1 MEAAASEPGDEEP
14 EPAEE
19 HAARDGAVALRK
31 QPVSARG
38 RRTRARLIS
47 AAERVFVERGWFET
61 RVADITKAA
70 GVSHGGFYTYFDSKE
85 AIFRDVA
92 AAVVE
97 EVHGVLSEPGF
108 RGLPLEARIPL
119 AGRRY
124 LEVYERYAGILALIE
139 QVATFDEHFRD
150 VRIELRRRFVARIEA
165 VIERIHEERGD
176 GGEPLDARVTA
187 HALGGMIDQFAH
199 VWFVQREPFDREV
212 AVTTLDRI
220 CGRALGLPDEP

>member
-1 MEAAASEPGDEEP
+1 VSVPAP
-14 EPAEE
+14 EPAGAGTPGEG
-19 HAARDGAVALRK
+19 AANGDGATLRK
-31 QPVSARG
+31 QPASARG
-38 RRTRARLIS
+38 RRTRARLIA

-92 AAVVE
+92 AEVVD

-108 RGLPLEARIPL
+108 RGLPLQARIPV

-150 VRIELRRRFVARIEA
+150 VRTELRRRFVSRIES
-165 VIERIHEERGD
+165 VVERINEERGD
-176 GGEPLDARVTA
+176 GDAALDARVTA
-187 HALGGMIDQFAH
+187 HALGGMIDHFAH
-199 VWFVQREPFDREV
+199 LWFVQREPFDRDV
-212 AVTTLDRI
+212 AITTLDRI
-220 CGRALGLPDEP
+220 CARALGLPDQP